1 MNSRYFP
8 LLLGAGLL
16 LSAAAAADPL
26 EGRLKRIAETGQFV
40 VGHREASAPFSYVRD
55 SEPAPVGF
63 GVDVSH
69 RVFQAIRLELAGRDV
84 RMRYSPVT
92 PASARAMVR
101 TNSIDIECGA
111 AANLPNRDDGWA
123 VSEAIFAGGDRIVS
137 HAGGAT
143 RLDDLRGMRVAY
155 VSDTPAEALILANR
169 ERLHL
174 TPVLVRNDWRAMQAL
189 ESGRADAW
197 VGLGAAQRA
206 QLSIMADSAAWVVS
220 GSDLQPHLVAC
231 LLPANDPAFKR
242 LVDRVIARLSR
253 DGELA
258 ELERKW
264 FAVPAAHVAAAGIDQ
279 TQR

>member
-55 SEPAPVGF
+55 SAPAPVGF
-63 GVDVSH
+63 GVEVSH

-206 QLSIMADSAAWVVS
+206 QLSVGADPAAWVVS
-220 GSDLQPHLVAC
+220 GTDLQPHLVAC